1 MRATLLLALAL
12 AALPALSQQ
21 PDIEA
26 AKRTIA
32 AIEELLKQRPTDAN
46 LYFYLARFKADVG
59 DKPGSVAALEK
70 VNELGE
76 GYLPTREFGF
86 AAIWDHA
93 PVQAARAKLEAKLP
107 RLDYAP
113 AAFKLQDRTLI
124 PEGIAHDPHS
134 GRFYVGSIAQRK
146 VLQVEPDGT
155 TTELAGLGE
164 KLDEILGLALDAP
177 RRVLYAVSTSA
188 LTTKG
193 EQKRR
198 NRVVSFDID
207 TRKLLRRYE
216 VPGAQQLNDV
226 AVAPGG
232 RVFASDSGS
241 GAIYEIMVK
250 GPGADARELVPTGR
264 IRGTNG
270 LAVSPDA
277 TRIYVAHS
285 TGLAVV
291 DIASGE
297 VKRIE
302 NRTRENLGAIDGL
315 YQWQGQLIGV
325 QNVTNPG
332 RVILA
337 SLSSDGNA
345 VIDVKTL
352 LSHHHNAL
360 DEPTTGAVGRDSF
373 YLLAATAVTRYNREG
388 VIERPETLPAP
399 TVLRIPLPR

>member
-1 MRATLLLALAL
+1 M
-12 AALPALSQQ
+12 
-21 PDIEA
+21 
-26 AKRTIA
+26 
-32 AIEELLKQRPTDAN
+32 
-46 LYFYLARFKADVG
+46 
-59 DKPGSVAALEK
+59 
-70 VNELGE
+70 
-76 GYLPTREFGF
+76 
-86 AAIWDHA
+86 
-93 PVQAARAKLEAKLP
+93 
-107 RLDYAP
+107 
-113 AAFKLQDRTLI
+113 
-124 PEGIAHDPHS
+124 
-134 GRFYVGSIAQRK
+134 
-146 VLQVEPDGT
+146 
-155 TTELAGLGE
+155 
-164 KLDEILGLALDAP
+164 
-177 RRVLYAVSTSA
+177 
-188 LTTKG
+188 
-193 EQKRR
+193 
-198 NRVVSFDID
+198 VVSLDVD
-207 TRKLLRRYE
+207 TRRLLRRYE

-232 RVFASDSGS
+232 RVFASDSAS
-241 GAIYEIMVK
+241 GAVFEIMTK
-250 GPGADARELVPTGR
+250 GPGADSRELVPAGR

-277 TRIYVAHS
+277 KRIYVAHS
-285 TGLAVV
+285 TGLAAV

-337 SLSSDGNA
+337 TLSSDGSA
-345 VIDVKTL
+345 VTDVKTL

-373 YLLAATAVTRYNREG
+373 YLLAATAVSRYNREG